1 MLTDPDVLDRIDA
14 LAQRA
19 REERE
24 SFEPPD
30 NPPDEGR
37 AMDLL
42 RDGFGPTVSAFV
54 EFRTGGRMEYFPPET
69 YDRLE
74 EAANH
79 WLSMYAACY
88 GVEIAGEYQLREA
101 AELLVDTR
109 NVCDVAQIMTGVP
122 ERRG

>member
-24 SFEPPD
+24 SFEPPED
-30 NPPDEGR
+30 PPDEAR
-37 AMDLL
+37 ATEYV
-42 RDGFGPTVSAFV
+42 RDGLGPTISAFV

-69 YDRLE
+69 YDRLQ
-74 EAANH
+74 EATNH
-79 WLSMYAACY
+79 WLAMYAACY
-88 GVEIAGEYQLREA
+88 GVDVDGEYQLREA

-109 NVCDVAQIMTGVP
+109 DAGDVAQILTGVP
-122 ERRG
+122 ERR

>member
-1 MLTDPDVLDRIDA
+1 MQADPDVLDRIDA

-19 REERE
+19 HSARE
-24 SFEPPD
+24 SFDPPAD
-30 NPPDEGR
+30 PPDEER

-74 EAANH
+74 GAADD
-79 WLSMYAACY
+79 WLAMYAACY
-88 GVEIAGEYQLREA
+88 GVEVEGEYQLREA
-101 AELLVDTR
+101 AELLVDTH
-109 NVCDVAQIMTGVP
+109 NVRDAAQILTGVP